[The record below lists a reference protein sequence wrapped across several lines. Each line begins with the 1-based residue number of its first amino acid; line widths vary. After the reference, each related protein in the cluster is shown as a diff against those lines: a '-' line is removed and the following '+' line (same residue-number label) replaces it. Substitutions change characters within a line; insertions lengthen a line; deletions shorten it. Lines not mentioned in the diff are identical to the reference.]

1 MNFACNSLNIL
12 NFNLMRHYLFFQ
24 KYFLFRGII
33 LLLTFFLS
41 SEIFGQKVVHEEV
54 EHLSAGPVNFKLVK
68 VVSGL
73 EHPWAVN
80 WLPDGEMLVT
90 ERSGR
95 MLLIEGENIKE
106 LKNLPQVDVK
116 EDAKSADDG
125 GNQGGL
131 LDVVPHPDYKNNGWI
146 YFTYSSPGD
155 DDSNFSGDEEYATGT
170 AIARAKINKD
180 KGELFDL
187 EEIYTQIPRTE
198 PGRHYGSRI
207 VFPEDGTVMFS
218 IGDRGIRYPSQDLT
232 DPAGS
237 IIRLKEDGGIP
248 HDNPLI
254 GMAPGNLR
262 PEIYSFGHR
271 NNQGMAIDPKSKN
284 IWVTEHGPYGGD
296 LVFLIKKGKNYG
308 WPQVTQGVEYDTKA
322 KIGLGKEA
330 PGVEK
335 PKHVWKESM
344 APSGLAF
351 YHEGK
356 IKAWEGNLFAGALLK
371 ESLHRL
377 EIQGEEVVK
386 EEVIFEG
393 KIGRIRDVRMG
404 KDGHLYLVTDE
415 KDGGVY
421 QILPVD

>member
-1 MNFACNSLNIL
+1 MDMKHYFIFKNI
-12 NFNLMRHYLFFQ
+12 
-24 KYFLFRGII
+24 FLFRGA
-33 LLLTFFLS
+33 LFLFCFLGTF
-41 SEIFGQKVVHEEV
+41 EIFGQKVVNEEV
-54 EHLSAGPVNFKLVK
+54 ANLTAGTVNFKLVK

-80 WLPDGEMLVT
+80 WLPNGEMLVT
-90 ERSGR
+90 ERAGR
-95 MLLIEGENIKE
+95 LLVIEGSKITD
-106 LKNLPQVDVK
+106 LKNLPQVDLK
-116 EDAKSADDG
+116 EDSKSPTDG

-131 LDVVPHPDYKNNGWI
+131 LDVVPHPNYQNNGWI

-155 DDSNFSGDEEYATGT
+155 DDSNFSGDQKYATGT
-170 AIARAKINKD
+170 ALARAKIDKN
-180 KGELFDL
+180 KGELTDI
-187 EEIYTQIPRTE
+187 EELYTQIPRTE

-207 VFPEDGTVMFS
+207 VFLGDGTLLFS

-237 IIRLKEDGGIP
+237 IIRIKEDGGVP
-248 HDNPLI
+248 NDNPLL

-322 KIGLGKEA
+322 KIGIGKDA
-330 PGVEK
+330 PGIEK
-335 PKHVWKESM
+335 PKFVWKESM

-351 YHEGK
+351 YHQGK
-356 IKAWEGNLFAGALLK
+356 IRAWEGNLFAGGLLK

-377 EIQGEEVVK
+377 EIKGEEIVK
-386 EEVIFEG
+386 EEVVFE
-393 KIGRIRDVRMG
+393 KTIGRIRDVRMG

-421 QILPVD
+421 RLESTN